1 MRTVSSNVYFY
12 YWLNRFKWTE
22 AIASSSYS
30 IILERRIMLHILV
43 ILREFETKLTRH
55 EMQENGGDRI
65 ERWWIGDVGAGVA
78 QHAHDS
84 VGDSSA
90 LFG

>member
-1 MRTVSSNVYFY
+1 
-12 YWLNRFKWTE
+12 
-22 AIASSSYS
+22 
-30 IILERRIMLHILV
+30 MLHFLV

-65 ERWWIGDVGAGVA
+65 ERWGEGDVGAGVA

-84 VGDSSA
+84 VSDSSS
-90 LFG
+90 LFS